1 MKYNKSGLEKLED
14 LLEKIGYKVR
24 YEKGNFNS
32 GYCIVEST
40 KIIVVNKF
48 YNVEGRVMALL
59 DILSSLE
66 IDDNNLDPKTLTTL
80 KGFLK
85 ETLEK

>member
-1 MKYNKSGLEKLED
+1 MKYNKSGLQKLED
-14 LLEKIGYKVR
+14 LLEKTGYKVR

-32 GYCIVEST
+32 GYCIVESN

-59 DILSSLE
+59 EILSNLD
-66 IDDNNLDPKTLTTL
+66 IDDNCLDSKSLATL

>member
-59 DILSSLE
+59 EILSSLE

>member
-1 MKYNKSGLEKLED
+1 MCIRDS
-14 LLEKIGYKVR
+14 
-24 YEKGNFNS
+24 FNS
-32 GYCIVEST
+32 GYYIVEST

-59 DILSSLE
+59 EILSSLE

>member
-1 MKYNKSGLEKLED
+1 MKYNKSGLQKLED

-32 GYCIVEST
+32 GYCIVESN

-59 DILSSLE
+59 EILSNLD
-66 IDDNNLDPKTLTTL
+66 IDDNSLDSKSLATL